1 MITKKLLLVLVLLIS
16 HCINAQDN
24 YGKISDSLSSKSYEY
39 LSQSTVTYKADS
51 IKSRMYASA
60 WLEKAKSENN
70 DFQLTHAYKAQ
81 INIVSKQFRLLY
93 TDSMLTAAKKSKD
106 IELIGSAY
114 MTKGIVHF
122 DRKEQMKALDNYLI
136 ADKYIAQTENQY
148 LIYKL
153 KYGIAQTKSYLGF
166 YDEAISLFRECID
179 YFKEENDRAYLN
191 SLHSL
196 GLCYNRIGNYA
207 WCTVTNQTGI
217 DEGVRLSNLEMQP
230 YFIHSEGVNLCS
242 LKKYNEAIAKLTSV
256 LPKIQS
262 KKDFANASVAYFY
275 IGKSFWALN
284 QKDKAINYFKKVDDI
299 FKKENYIRPDLREG
313 YEKLIAYYKQK
324 GNTKSQLYY
333 IDQLL
338 KVDNILGQ
346 NYKYLL
352 QKVVKEYDT
361 KELLKS
367 KHDIENTMTFR
378 TIVGFG
384 VISILIAI
392 IGFLIY
398 KHFKNKRLFDEI
410 MKRDTSKPAIT
421 EISIEPSPF
430 EEIVNNETTETS
442 SSENADKQYTQ
453 EISPDIE
460 TGILKKLEK
469 FEQSK
474 KYLEKD
480 MTLSKMAVFL
490 NTNTKYVTKIIAKHR
505 GKGTIDYITD
515 LKINYIIE
523 ILKKENK
530 YRNYTHKALGEEAG
544 FGSTQNFTRA
554 FKERNGISPTYF
566 IYKLKKS
573 ATEKSN

>member
-1 MITKKLLLVLVLLIS
+1 MITKKLLLFLVLLIS
-16 HCINAQDN
+16 HCTNAQND

-60 WLEKAKSENN
+60 WLVKAKSENN

-136 ADKYIAQTENQY
+136 ADKYIVQTENQY

-207 WCTVTNQTGI
+207 WCTITNQTGI
-217 DEGVRLSNLEMQP
+217 DEGVRLNNLEMQS

-242 LKKYNEAIAKLTSV
+242 LKKYNEAISKLTSV
-256 LPKIQS
+256 LPTIQS

-284 QKDKAINYFKKVDDI
+284 QKDKAITYFKKVEDI
-299 FKKENYIRPDLREG
+299 FKKEKYIRPDLREG

-384 VISILIAI
+384 VICILIAI

-421 EISIEPSPF
+421 EISIEPSTF
-430 EEIVNNETTETS
+430 EEIVNSETTETS
-442 SSENADKQYTQ
+442 SSENTDKQNTQ

-480 MTLSKMAVFL
+480 MTLSKMAIFL

-523 ILKKENK
+523 ILKKETK

-573 ATEKSN
+573 TAEKSN

>member
-1 MITKKLLLVLVLLIS
+1 MVTKKRLLILIVLVLHYS
-16 HCINAQDN
+16 NAQEN
-24 YGKISDSLSSKSYEY
+24 YGKNQDSLSIKSYEY
-39 LSQSTVTYKADS
+39 LSQAIIDYNDDGNKSS
-51 IKSRMYASA
+51 IYAKA
-60 WLEKAKSENN
+60 WLKKAKSEENN
-70 DFQLTHAYKAQ
+70 FQIANAYKAH
-81 INIVSKQFRLLY
+81 IHTANKNFRLLY
-93 TDSMLTAAKKSKD
+93 ADSMLIAAIKLNEV
-106 IELIGSAY
+106 ELIGSAY
-114 MTKGIVHF
+114 MTKGIVF
-122 DRKEQMKALDNYLI
+122 YDRKEQMKALDNYLM
-136 ADKYIAQTENQY
+136 ADKYISQTKNEY

-217 DEGVRLSNLEMQP
+217 DEGIRLNNLEMQP
-230 YFIHSEGVNLCS
+230 YFIHSEGINLCG
-242 LKKYNEAIAKLTSV
+242 LKKYNSTISKLTGI
-256 LPKIQS
+256 LPTLKQN
-262 KKDFANASVAYFY
+262 KDFANLSVAYFY
-275 IGKSFWALN
+275 IGKSFWSLN
-284 QKDKAINYFKKVDDI
+284 KKDKAITYFKKVEDI

-313 YEKLIAYYKQK
+313 YEKLIDYYKQK
-324 GNTKSQLYY
+324 GNIKLQLFY

-338 KVDNILGQ
+338 KVDKILSQ

-367 KHDIENTMTFR
+367 KYEIENTMTFR
-378 TIVGFG
+378 TIIGF
-384 VISILIAI
+384 SIICTLIAI
-392 IGFLIY
+392 IAFLIN
-398 KHFKNKRLFDEI
+398 KHFKNKKLFDEI
-410 MKRDTSKPAIT
+410 MRRDTSNPVI
-421 EISIEPSPF
+421 
-430 EEIVNNETTETS
+430 TETS
-442 SSENADKQYTQ
+442 VVPPTFEKIINHDTNEAISSENTDKQSSQ

-480 MTLSKMAVFL
+480 MTLAKMALFL

-515 LKINYIIE
+515 LKINHIIE
-523 ILKKENK
+523 ILKKETK

-573 ATEKSN
+573 LNEKSS

>member
-1 MITKKLLLVLVLLIS
+1 MITKKLLLFLVLLIS
-16 HCINAQDN
+16 HSTNAQNN
-24 YGKISDSLSSKSYEY
+24 YGKISDSLSFKSFDY
-39 LSQSTVTYKADS
+39 LSHATVVYGNDS
-51 IKSRMYASA
+51 VKLNRYAKA
-60 WLEKAKSENN
+60 WLEKAKNENDFEQITLAYKTIMYQVDKKHHLHYADSIIRVSKLTNN
-70 DFQLTHAYKAQ
+70 DLIIGNAYLTKAT
-81 INIVSKQFRLLY
+81 VY
-93 TDSMLTAAKKSKD
+93 Y
-106 IELIGSAY
+106 G
-114 MTKGIVHF
+114 
-122 DRKEQMKALDNYLI
+122 RKEHKKALDHFII
-136 ADKYIAQTENQY
+136 ADSYISKTGDEY
-148 LIYKL
+148 SIYKL

-207 WCTVTNQTGI
+207 WCTITNQTGI
-217 DEGVRLSNLEMQP
+217 DEGKRLNNLEMQA
-230 YFIHSEGVNLCS
+230 YFIHSEGINLCG
-242 LKKYNEAIAKLTSV
+242 KKSYQAAISKLTSI
-256 LPKIQS
+256 LPTIQNN
-262 KKDFANASVAYFY
+262 KDFANVSVAYFY

-284 QKDKAINYFKKVDDI
+284 QKEKAVTYFKKVEDI

-367 KHDIENTMTFR
+367 KQEIENAMTFR
-378 TIVGFG
+378 TIIAFG
-384 VISILIAI
+384 IICILIAI
-392 IGFLIY
+392 IAFLIY

-410 MKRDTSKPAIT
+410 MKRDTSKPAIIET
-421 EISIEPSPF
+421 SIELPPF
-430 EEIVNNETTETS
+430 EEIIKNDNTTDIN
-442 SSENADKQYTQ
+442 SENTDKQYSQ

-460 TGILKKLEK
+460 AGILKKLEK

-480 MTLSKMAVFL
+480 MTLAKMAVFL

-515 LKINYIIE
+515 LKINHIIE
-523 ILKKENK
+523 ILKKETK

-573 ATEKSN
+573 ANTGN

>member
-1 MITKKLLLVLVLLIS
+1 MITKKRLLFLVLLIS
-16 HCINAQDN
+16 HCINAQNN
-24 YGKISDSLSSKSYEY
+24 YGKNSDSLSSKTYDY
-39 LSQSTVTYKADS
+39 LSQSTVNYKVDS
-51 IKSRMYASA
+51 IKSRLYANA

-70 DFQLTHAYKAQ
+70 DFQLTNAYKAQ
-81 INIVSKQFRLLY
+81 INLVSKQFRLSY
-93 TDSMLTAAKKSKD
+93 ADSMLIVAKKLND

-114 MTKGIVHF
+114 MTKGIVHY
-122 DRKEQMKALDNYLI
+122 DRKEQMKALDNYLM

-207 WCTVTNQTGI
+207 WCTITNQTGI
-217 DEGVRLSNLEMQP
+217 DEGKRVNNLEMQT
-230 YFIHSEGVNLCS
+230 YFIHSEGVNLCG
-242 LKKYNEAIAKLTSV
+242 LKKYNEAITKLTSV

-262 KKDFANASVAYFY
+262 KKDFANASVAHFY

-284 QKDKAINYFKKVDDI
+284 QKEKAVTYFKKVDEI

-324 GNTKSQLYY
+324 GDTKSQLYY

-352 QKVVKEYDT
+352 KKVVKEYDT

-367 KHDIENTMTFR
+367 KQEIENAMTFR
-378 TIVGFG
+378 TFVAFG
-384 VISILIAI
+384 IISILISI
-392 IGFLIY
+392 IAFLIY

-410 MKRDTSKPAIT
+410 MKRDTSKPAIIET
-421 EISIEPSPF
+421 SIEPPPF
-430 EEIVNNETTETS
+430 EEIIKNDNTTVIN
-442 SSENADKQYTQ
+442 SENTDKQNNQ

-460 TGILKKLEK
+460 TAILKKLEK

-523 ILKKENK
+523 ILKKETK

-573 ATEKSN
+573 ANTSN

>member
-39 LSQSTVTYKADS
+39 LSQAALINGNDTV
-51 IKSRMYASA
+51 KSNRYAKA
-60 WLEKAKSENN
+60 WLEKAKYHSDYE
-70 DFQLTHAYKAQ
+70 QMTLAYKTIMYQVDKKYHLNYA
-81 INIVSKQFRLLY
+81 
-93 TDSMLTAAKKSKD
+93 DSIISVAMNTKDNLIIGNAYLTKATVYYGKK
-106 IELIGSAY
+106 E
-114 MTKGIVHF
+114 HN
-122 DRKEQMKALDNYLI
+122 KALDNFII
-136 ADKYIAQTENQY
+136 ADTYISKTNDEY
-148 LIYKL
+148 SIFKL
-153 KYGIAQTKSYLGF
+153 KFGIAQTKSYLGF
-166 YDEAISLFRECID
+166 YDEAISLFRERID

-207 WCTVTNQTGI
+207 WCTITNQTGI

-256 LPKIQS
+256 LPTIQS

-284 QKDKAINYFKKVDDI
+284 QKDKAINYFKKVEDI

-421 EISIEPSPF
+421 EISIETSTF
-430 EEIVNNETTETS
+430 EEIVNKETTETS
-442 SSENADKQYTQ
+442 SSENPDKQNTQ

-460 TGILKKLEK
+460 AGILKKLEK

-523 ILKKENK
+523 ILKKETK

-573 ATEKSN
+573 VSEKSN